1 MKRLFKIFLI
11 SYFLLFPCVSFC
23 EIVDRIVAIVNDD
36 IITLKDLEKYIK
48 VEKKGKYLSINE
60 YFRNIQFKEKIDF
73 FIDDLLIRQQAKKLK
88 IEVTDKDVELIVE
101 GIKKQ
106 HLITDAQLKEQLKKE
121 NISYEDFLNGIKINQ
136 LKNQVIGRAISSE
149 ILVTEDMLKDY
160 YNAHLNEFRESEY
173 KLKHIFI
180 SNQRK
185 DANKIALNV
194 YNLLQEGKPFEDL
207 AREYS
212 DDPTSSQGGD
222 LGYVKKEDLL
232 PELIDAISLIMPGAY
247 THVVRTNFGFHILKL
262 IEEKKGD
269 VVPYEQVKTKIRDK
283 IIMTESEKRYKEYI
297 QKLRRSSYIEVKI

>member
-1 MKRLFKIFLI
+1 MKRFLKILFI
-11 SYFLLFPCVSFC
+11 SYFLFFPSVSFC

-48 VEKKGKYLSINE
+48 VEKKGKYLSIIE
-60 YFRNIQFKEKIDF
+60 YFRNIQFKEKIEF

-88 IEVTDKDVELIVE
+88 IEVTDRDVELIIE

-106 HLITDAQLKEQLKKE
+106 HLITEEQLREQLKKE
-121 NISYEDFLNGIKINQ
+121 NISYEDFFNGIKINQ
-136 LKNQVIGRAISSE
+136 LRSRVIGNAISSE
-149 ILVTEDMLKDY
+149 ILVTEDMLKHY
-160 YNAHLNEFRESEY
+160 YNTHLDEFREDEY

-185 DANKIALNV
+185 DANKIALNL
-194 YNLLQEGKPFEDL
+194 YNLLKEGKPFEDL

-212 DDPTSSQGGD
+212 DDPTSSHGGD

-232 PELIDAISLIMPGAY
+232 PELIEALNLIMPGTY
-247 THVVRTNFGFHILKL
+247 THVIKTNFGFHILKL
-262 IEEKKGD
+262 MEVKKGD
-269 VVPYEQVKTKIRDK
+269 VIPYEEVKTKIHEK
-283 IIMTESEKRYKEYI
+283 IIQTESEKRYKEYI